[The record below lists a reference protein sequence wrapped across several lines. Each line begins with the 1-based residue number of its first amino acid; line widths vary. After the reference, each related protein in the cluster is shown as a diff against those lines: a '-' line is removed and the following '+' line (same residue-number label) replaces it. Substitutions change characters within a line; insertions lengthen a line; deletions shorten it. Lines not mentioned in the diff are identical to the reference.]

1 MIVCGRL
8 KEGGNHTSFPRIEP
22 NWIWSTVGRFIN
34 AVRQEQ
40 VNGPL
45 RTKFKLETWKSDFDR
60 LQDDDDDKHLFDA
73 GLLIHEKAECIRSNL
88 RVTFSKNLRSTTK
101 LRGFAAIANYQHVL
115 VGKAVRE
122 KMKELRD
129 KAEAASPGAPV
140 MMHELAA
147 MKLGNGPAP
156 LGPEEAIQGLVDGL
170 QVPAKQILKTGI
182 NLSGS
187 PNFADLEWDEL
198 QFDLMLGTLYVHLEG
213 LWDDCLWNGCQPTA
227 DGRRVRFDFGND
239 FWLRNQIVGRTRLS
253 ALKAESVA
261 HAVDAHN
268 AMIYSGRYL
277 PSLLGNVKSITK
289 TGRSQ
294 VINVGVFER
303 DSEELLRLVTMK
315 ILSTEPYYDDLLAAA
330 QPRLQGATLDQLLN
344 AWALVSSV
352 ARRLSEEATETE
364 IKSPDNPNSWLPSFA
379 PVLHLRALYQAA
391 SETCRATLAQGRALI
406 EFLVYRGEA
415 NQELWAQ
422 PLLPVSQDAVVPI
435 FAAAIS
441 PNSNRL
447 IDVWLNQLGVD
458 LSLRGHAFESYI
470 RAQLTSSMA
479 ESPICAYCHCLNEGL
494 NFTPPGERSEEI
506 DIVAAIGPVILI
518 GEAKCFLEPTEPKQL
533 ARHRDKVIDAARQ
546 VSRKADAVRRNK
558 EQFRTRMRQV
568 GVTLPQEFEVQPLV
582 ILNSAMHSGM
592 PVECVPV
599 VDEHILGVFLRGH
612 MDEVAIR
619 GSAGGFQALKKKVF
633 YTSLVEATELLPGFL
648 ARPVQLEPLLA
659 GLTPRWV
666 QIPPVSEGDWTGL
679 YSTLDC
685 IIKMPGAPDEG
696 EVPAAAA
703 SG

>member
-1 MIVCGRL
+1 M
-8 KEGGNHTSFPRIEP
+8 
-22 NWIWSTVGRFIN
+22 GRFIN
-34 AVRQEQ
+34 AVRHEQ

-45 RTKFKLETWKSDFDR
+45 RTKFKPEVWKSDFDR
-60 LQDDDDDKHLFDA
+60 LRDDDDDKHLYDA

-88 RVTFSKNLRSTTK
+88 RITFSKTLRGTTK
-101 LRGFAAIANYQHVL
+101 LRGFAAIANYQHVQ
-115 VGKAVRE
+115 VGQAVRE

-156 LGPEEAIQGLVDGL
+156 LGPEEAIQGLVDGM
-170 QVPAKQILKTGI
+170 QVPVKQILKAATD
-182 NLSGS
+182 LSGN
-187 PNFADLEWDEL
+187 PNFADLEWDDL
-198 QFDLMLGTLYVHLEG
+198 QFDLKLGTLYAHLEG
-213 LWDDCLWNGCQPTA
+213 LWDDCLWNGYQSTT
-227 DGRRVRFDFGND
+227 DGRRVRFDFGDD
-239 FWLRNQIVGRTRLS
+239 FWLRSQIVGQTRLK

-261 HAVDAHN
+261 HAIDAHR

-277 PSLLGNVKSITK
+277 PPLLGDVKSITK

-294 VINVGVFER
+294 VINIGIFER
-303 DSEELLRLVTMK
+303 DSDELLRLLTMK
-315 ILSTEPYYDDLLAAA
+315 LLSTEPYYDDLLAEP
-330 QPRLQGATLDQLLN
+330 QPLLQGATLDQLLN

-352 ARRLSEEATETE
+352 ARRLNDEASDTE
-364 IKSPDNPNSWLPSFA
+364 IKNPDNPKSWLPFFA

-391 SETCRATLAQGRALI
+391 SETCRVTLAQGRALI
-406 EFLVYRGEA
+406 EFLVYRGGSS
-415 NQELWAQ
+415 QELWAQ
-422 PLLPVSQDAVVPI
+422 PLLPVSQDAVAPI

-447 IDVWLNQLGVD
+447 IDIWLNQLGVD

-470 RAQLTSSMA
+470 RAELTSSMA
-479 ESPICAYCHCLNEGL
+479 ESPISAYCRCLSESL
-494 NFTPPGERSEEI
+494 NFTPQGERSEEI
-506 DIVAAIGPVILI
+506 DIVAAIGSVVLI

-533 ARHRDKVIDAARQ
+533 ARHRDKVIDAVRQ

-558 EQFRTRMRQV
+558 EQFRTRMQQV
-568 GVTLPQEFEVQPLV
+568 GLTLPTEFEVQPLV

-619 GSAGGFQALKKKVF
+619 SPARGFQALRKKVF
-633 YTSLVEATELLPGFL
+633 YTSLAEATKVLPKFL
-648 ARPVQLEPLLA
+648 ARPAQLEPLLA
-659 GLTPRWV
+659 GLTHRWV

-685 IIKMPGAPDEG
+685 IIKMPEAPDEG
-696 EVPAAAA
+696 EVLATA
-703 SG
+703 SA